1 MVPTGV
7 TLDVGDGLEC
17 VVTNREEAG
26 GTSGGTFVGSGAP
39 GKAARGGEGR
49 RDAGDRVVD
58 LRVDGEMRWLLGP
71 GVDTRLR
78 PTGRGC

>member
-1 MVPTGV
+1 M
-7 TLDVGDGLEC
+7 
-17 VVTNREEAG
+17 TNGEEAG
-26 GTSGGTFVGSGAP
+26 GTSGVEQDSGGTFVGSGAP
-39 GKAARGGEGR
+39 GKAARGSEGR